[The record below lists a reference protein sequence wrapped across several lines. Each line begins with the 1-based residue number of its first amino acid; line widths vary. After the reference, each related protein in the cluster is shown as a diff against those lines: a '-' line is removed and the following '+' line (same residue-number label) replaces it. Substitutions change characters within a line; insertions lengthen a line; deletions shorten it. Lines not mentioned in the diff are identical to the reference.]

1 MKRIKIMGLCLV
13 AAFAFSAM
21 IASGASAGT
30 YYRCSAHKDGKYSE
44 SGCKTLDEKK
54 GKPKGGFE
62 LEEAA
67 TCVAQKKGK
76 YSEDKCETEDVK
88 KGKGKGSFEKATG
101 LGFTAKTGNAK
112 LATPDLGETDV
123 ECSESTTV
131 GEITGGKTDKERV
144 TFTGCQF
151 SGLPCQS
158 AGPESTPSGKS
169 GVIITNELDS
179 KLVDHGE
186 KAGGYLHEEPASG
199 EAWDE
204 LISSQNEPY
213 SSEFECSGVVFIKTA
228 GSISGVVTPNSLS
241 TTSTITFNES
251 VGEQAL
257 LTEASETGFSG
268 PWSPQLPSIE
278 TTVGTVTN
286 EVPMEVK
293 T

>member
-1 MKRIKIMGLCLV
+1 MKRIRIMGLCLI

-30 YYRCSAHKDGKYSE
+30 YYRCNAHKKGKYSE

-54 GKPKGGFE
+54 GKPKGSFE
-62 LEEAA
+62 LEEVK

-76 YSEDKCETEDVK
+76 FADSACTIPDEK
-88 KGKGKGSFEKATG
+88 KGKGKGSFEKAKG

-112 LATPDLGETDV
+112 LATPDLGPTDV

-131 GEITGGKTDKERV
+131 GELTGPKTDKERV
-144 TFTGCQF
+144 RFTGCQF

-158 AGPESTPSGKS
+158 AGPESTPSGES
-169 GVIITNELDS
+169 GVIDTNELDS
-179 KLVDHGE
+179 KLVDNGE
-186 KAGGYLHEEPASG
+186 KAGGYLSEEPAPG
-199 EAWDE
+199 EAWNE

-241 TTSTITFNES
+241 TISTSEFNAS

-257 LTEASETGFSG
+257 LTEASSTGFSG
-268 PWSPQLPSIE
+268 PWSPLLPSIE
-278 TTVGTVTN
+278 TTTATVTN
-286 EVPMEVK
+286 EVPIEVK